1 MGWSFA
7 SFLKPGM
14 TENSVIS
21 IFSLHQTGRSAK
33 ISFWHGNKY
42 TLDLFSAYIYI
53 YILLYIL
60 DNSVHQNQHFK
71 VIKVIIF
78 FLTSKYSFGSMYPA
92 LNLTH
97 PED

>member
-53 YILLYIL
+53 YIYITIHIQTYMHSHTYM
-60 DNSVHQNQHFK
+60 SV
-71 VIKVIIF
+71 
-78 FLTSKYSFGSMYPA
+78 Y
-92 LNLTH
+92 
-97 PED
+97 